1 MADAPTPR
9 PVATGTPDRG
19 GARSGVA
26 LRAPLAAVTLLT
38 TLPVPARAQARIG
51 AREVAASAP
60 FFPVVGAVLG
70 LAVGLVGQL
79 VAERS
84 GEVLGAAV
92 AVVLLVLLTGAL
104 HLDGLA
110 DGADALG
117 ARGGSRERR
126 LEIMRDSATGAYGT
140 AAIAGWLLLVAA
152 ALAALPPDAWAAV
165 LAWVLALARTLAV
178 AHAWALPPARPEGLG
193 AGFSMGTAAL
203 AAAVVVTAL
212 VGAGAAA
219 LPAGGALSGPPA
231 ETIVVAA
238 AGALVAFAI
247 VLLLARKLIGG
258 RTGDTL
264 GASIALAEAAA
275 LIGAALATG

>member
-1 MADAPTPR
+1 MSDPPPAA
-9 PVATGTPDRG
+9 GG
-19 GARSGVA
+19 GAAAANLAGRGGVA

-60 FFPVVGAVLG
+60 FFPIVGGVLG
-70 LAVGLVGQL
+70 LAVGLLGHL

-84 GEVLGAAV
+84 GTVLGGAV
-92 AVVLLVLLTGAL
+92 AVIALVLLTGAL

-117 ARGGSRERR
+117 ARGGSRARR

-140 AAIAGWLLLVAA
+140 AAIAGWFVLVVA
-152 ALAALPPDAWAAV
+152 ALAALPADVWAV
-165 LAWVLALARTLAV
+165 LLAWSLGLARALAV
-178 AHAWALPPARPEGLG
+178 AHAWTLPPARPSGLG
-193 AGFSMGTAAL
+193 AGFRMTTGAL
-203 AAAVVVTAL
+203 AAALLVATAL
-212 VGAGAAA
+212 GLGLAALPENFTALSGAAA
-219 LPAGGALSGPPA
+219 GTLVFAAVGALIA
-231 ETIVVAA
+231 FTVV
-238 AGALVAFAI
+238 LV
-247 VLLLARKLIGG
+247 LARRLLGG

-275 LIGAALATG
+275 LFAAALAAG

>member
-1 MADAPTPR
+1 MSDARAPVDPAAADA
-9 PVATGTPDRG
+9 
-19 GARSGVA
+19 GARFGVA

-51 AREVAASAP
+51 ASEVAASAP
-60 FFPVVGAVLG
+60 FFPIVGALLG
-70 LAVGLVGQL
+70 LAIGLVGQV
-79 VAERS
+79 VADRS

-110 DGADALG
+110 DSADALG

-140 AAIAGWLLLVAA
+140 AAIAGWFLLVAA
-152 ALAALPPDAWAAV
+152 ALAALPPDQWAV
-165 LAWVLALARTLAV
+165 ILAWTLALARALAV
-178 AHAWALPPARPEGLG
+178 AHARALPPARDGGLG
-193 AGFSMGTAAL
+193 AGFTMTTLALVAALVVVVLIGTGLAALPVDGGALSSPPARIFDLAAL
-203 AAAVVVTAL
+203 AALLMHVVVL
-212 VGAGAAA
+212 V
-219 LPAGGALSGPPA
+219 
-231 ETIVVAA
+231 
-238 AGALVAFAI
+238 
-247 VLLLARKLIGG
+247 LARRLVGG

-264 GASIALAEAAA
+264 GASIALAEVAA